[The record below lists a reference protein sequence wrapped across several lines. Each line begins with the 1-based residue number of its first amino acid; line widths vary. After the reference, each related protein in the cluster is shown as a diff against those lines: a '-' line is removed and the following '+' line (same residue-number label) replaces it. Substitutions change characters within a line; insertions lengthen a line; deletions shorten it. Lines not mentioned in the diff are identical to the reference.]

1 MKDTVSFEYSIRF
14 RIVFSL
20 LIFGF
25 LLAFLLSK
33 QSLIMLMFFLNMT
46 YIYVMYLNSPA
57 LSIAD
62 GKIHQ
67 HSFNST
73 TLFIE
78 NLEEIIDE
86 DKTITLL
93 TSDDKMIVN
102 KFLLDKK
109 SRLKLEE
116 LCKKILVK

>member
-1 MKDTVSFEYSIRF
+1 MKDIVSFNYSIRF

-20 LIFGF
+20 LTFGF

-33 QSLIMLMFFLNMT
+33 QSLIMLMIFLNMV
-46 YIYVMYLNSPA
+46 YINVMYFNTPA

-102 KFLLDKK
+102 KFLFDEK

-116 LCKKILVK
+116 FCEKILVK

>member
-20 LIFGF
+20 LTFGF